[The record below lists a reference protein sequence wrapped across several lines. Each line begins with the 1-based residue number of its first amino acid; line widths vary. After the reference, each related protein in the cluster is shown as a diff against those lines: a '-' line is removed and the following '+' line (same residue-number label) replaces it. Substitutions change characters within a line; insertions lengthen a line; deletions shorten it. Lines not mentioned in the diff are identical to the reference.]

1 MGASSGNTRG
11 GPVFCFVSSFLQ
23 LHPICQSVTT
33 NRKQA
38 SKQYLHIQYY
48 TYNTPKNARTHARTY
63 APIVLTLYPTVP
75 HSTTRFFSPSSR
87 SVLCSFPP
95 FPFLSFHF
103 FFSFLSFCLLT
114 PFIYTMI
121 ISLNF
126 SVLFLLSPICPLA
139 FVVFEFVLSPSSH
152 SLSFLTL
159 IFLSR
164 LATFA
169 QMRDDSQQSGNLG
182 NYAAVSE

>member
-1 MGASSGNTRG
+1 MKADSTMGASSGNTRG

-38 SKQYLHIQYY
+38 SNLC
-48 TYNTPKNARTHARTY
+48 TYNIIRTIHPRTHARTHIRADSTHTISY
-63 APIVLTLYPTVP
+63 CTTQHHSLFFP
-75 HSTTRFFSPSSR
+75 HHLD
-87 SVLCSFPP
+87 LCSALSSP
-95 FPFLSFHF
+95 LSFH

-114 PFIYTMI
+114 PTMI
-121 ISLNF
+121 ASLNF
-126 SVLFLLSPICPLA
+126 SVLFLLSPICSSL
-139 FVVFEFVLSPSSH
+139 LSFLNLSSLRPPTLFH
-152 SLSFLTL
+152 SSLSF
-159 IFLSR
+159 FS
-164 LATFA
+164 LASPPFA